1 MGELLNRQKY
11 KLVDFLS
18 KTFPKQD
25 DAEMILRDL
34 SINQKSII
42 LEGSSSARWNNIIEY
57 VKSKN
62 KLYEILDGLGEIIE
76 LHNDGVKEQF
86 TVIKDE
92 ITSHTA
98 GYMLPHLHSIILEG
112 KCVLFLGPDAFKCE
126 NDNKVIPFTT
136 FLAEKLAEMLSSD
149 NLDIFYEESQ
159 KGNLSYLIDRYES
172 REKAAIGDTKAFALT
187 QYEAMTPYPNIYEYL
202 EKLNFPLIVNTNPD
216 LLFGKKNEQDFVHLR
231 YDQTNTHSQEL
242 PADFQQ
248 KRIVYN
254 IYGSFA
260 NTQSILFTENEAVK
274 FTKAAYQ
281 KNPPI
286 LEEVKAIA
294 KESYGLFVGFN
305 FRDWPIKILFD
316 VLDLKNKPGN
326 YSINETGI
334 EDQHIEYFSKLYN
347 MTFITDDMKS
357 LKTLSNE
364 E

>member
-1 MGELLNRQKY
+1 
-11 KLVDFLS
+11 
-18 KTFPKQD
+18 
-25 DAEMILRDL
+25 MILGNL
-34 SINQKSII
+34 IINSGQII
-42 LEGSSSARWNNIIEY
+42 LEGSSSFRWNNIIEY
-57 VKSKN
+57 LKREK
-62 KLYEILDGLGEIIE
+62 KLYEVLEGLSELIAPYGEGI
-76 LHNDGVKEQF
+76 NKQF
-86 TVIKDE
+86 DE
-92 ITSHTA
+92 IKKEIETHTA
-98 GYMLPHLHSIILEG
+98 DHLLSHLRQIIPER
-112 KCVLFLGPDAFKCE
+112 KCVLFLGPDAFKCI

-136 FLAEKLAEMLSSD
+136 FLAEKLAEMLSSTH
-149 NLDIFYEESQ
+149 LDIFYEESQ

-187 QYEAMTPYPNIYEYL
+187 QYEAMTPFTNIYEYL

-305 FRDWPIKILFD
+305 FKDWPIKILFD

-357 LKTLSNE
+357 LKKLSHE
-364 E
+364 K